1 VIRKFAHV
9 REYRHACSSG
19 KAARPG
25 RPDEDVRGGFEH
37 GGWALPYND
46 SVMSSLMGEG
56 MAQTGALLLGRRTY
70 QDFAGFWPNQE
81 GNPFTEMLDNVQKF
95 VASRTLEGPLPR
107 SNSTLLEG
115 DAGGV
120 DRRTLFM
127 MAAEWRGVANMLD
140 EPRTGQ
146 VLTVQAPA
154 PGAGWP

>member
-1 VIRKFAHV
+1 
-9 REYRHACSSG
+9 
-19 KAARPG
+19 
-25 RPDEDVRGGFEH
+25 
-37 GGWALPYND
+37 
-46 SVMSSLMGEG
+46 
-56 MAQTGALLLGRRTY
+56 
-70 QDFAGFWPNQE
+70 
-81 GNPFTEMLDNVQKF
+81 MLDNVQKF

-146 VLTVQAPA
+146 VLTVQAPP